1 MKTYIKYIAY
11 YHLLLLLYPFA
22 IYAQPLSLD
31 YFRSPM
37 DTPMILS
44 APFGSLR
51 DNHFHSG
58 MDIRTNEKIGLPVY
72 AVADGFISRIKYSAV
87 GYGKAIYIDH
97 PNGYT
102 SVYGHLNEAN
112 GVIGAYIKRYQYE
125 QEQFEFDH
133 FPGKNRLPVKK
144 GDTIGW
150 SGNSGTSTGPHL
162 HFEIRDT
169 RTEEPMHPQ
178 LFGIPAVDLFAPAF
192 KSVHLYNLKPN
203 RPELLLSISA
213 QGNKWIQ
220 TDSGSFYTD
229 TLVVPAQTIG
239 IGTEAVD
246 FMDNNTREYSIYGLE
261 LQIDNTRYFEF
272 KLTRFAFDDTRCV
285 NVHIDYPSYK
295 LQNVRYQKLFLD
307 DGNSI
312 SLYPFKRSKGRFV
325 FKDTSP
331 HLFKLTCRDFSG
343 NTSIVCVYVRSTRQD
358 ATNTAANG
366 SNVSSIIYPRRSQN
380 FSAPGFKAE
389 FMPSSLYDTLYLQ
402 YSKQPMHAGLLSD
415 IHVLPHESVPL
426 HKGIAIAIQ
435 ADSIPERLKTKLSI
449 GTYNKS
455 GIVRSA
461 GGGFENGWVSCKT
474 NQFGSFFIIADTVS
488 PSIKPINIIAGSIAD
503 SASIKIKVEDMLSGI
518 CCYKGL
524 INGRWVLFE
533 YDAKND
539 LLEYFFDEHTP
550 EAKLD
555 LDLTVWDK
563 KGNSS
568 TYKTSIKRK

>member
-1 MKTYIKYIAY
+1 MKTFIKHIACY
-11 YHLLLLLYPFA
+11 YLLSLLYPFA
-22 IYAQPLSLD
+22 IYAQPFSVD
-31 YFRSPM
+31 YFQSPM
-37 DTPMILS
+37 DTPLILS

-112 GVIGAYIKRYQYE
+112 GLIGAYIKRYQYE

-169 RTEEPMHPQ
+169 RTEEPMNPQ
-178 LFGIPAVDLFAPAF
+178 LFGIPAFDLFNPAF
-192 KSVHLYNLKPN
+192 KSVHVYNLKPN

-213 QGNKWIQ
+213 QGNKWRQ
-220 TDSGSFYTD
+220 TDSGWFYTD
-229 TLVVPAQTIG
+229 TLVFPAQTIG
-239 IGTEAVD
+239 IATEAVD

-272 KLTRFAFDDTRCV
+272 KLNRFAFDDTRCV

-307 DGNSI
+307 DGNTI
-312 SLYPFKRSKGRFV
+312 SLYPFKRNKGKFV
-325 FKDTSP
+325 FKDTST
-331 HLFKLTCRDFSG
+331 HLFKLTCSDFSG
-343 NTSIVCVYVRSTRQD
+343 NTSSVYVYIRSTRQGSTN
-358 ATNTAANG
+358 ATTNG
-366 SNVSSIIYPRRSQN
+366 SNVSAIIYPGRNQT

-389 FMPSSLYDTLYLQ
+389 FMPSSIYDTLYLQ
-402 YSKQPMHAGLLSD
+402 YSKQPLQAGLLPD
-415 IHVLPHESVPL
+415 MHVLPHESVPL
-426 HKGIAIAIQ
+426 HKSMAISIQ
-435 ADSIPERLKTKLSI
+435 ADSIPERLKSKLLLGS
-449 GTYNKS
+449 YNKTGS
-455 GIVRSA
+455 LRAA
-461 GGGFENGWVSCKT
+461 GGSFENGWVSVKT
-474 NQFGSFFIIADTVS
+474 TQFGSFFIVADTVS
-488 PSIKPINIIAGSIAD
+488 PSIKPLNIIAGSVAD

-550 EAKLD
+550 ETKLD

>member
-1 MKTYIKYIAY
+1 
-11 YHLLLLLYPFA
+11 LLTCPFTTH
-22 IYAQPLSLD
+22 AQPFSVD

-37 DTPMILS
+37 DTPIFLS

-58 MDIRTNEKIGLPVY
+58 MDIRTNEKTGLPVY
-72 AVADGFISRIKYSAV
+72 AIADGYVSRIKYASV

-102 SVYGHLNEAN
+102 SVYGHLEQAN
-112 GVIGAYIKRYQYE
+112 GSIATYIKSYQYE

-133 FPGKNRLPVKK
+133 FPGRNRLPVKK

-178 LFGIPAVDLFAPAF
+178 LFGIPADDLFAPAF

-203 RPELLLSISA
+203 RPEILLSIAA
-213 QGNKWIQ
+213 QGNKWLQ
-220 TDSGSFYTD
+220 TDSGYFYTD
-229 TLVVPAQTIG
+229 TLVVPVQTIG
-239 IGTEAVD
+239 MAADAID

-261 LQIDNTRYFEF
+261 LKIDSKRYFEF
-272 KLTRFAFDDTRCV
+272 KLNRFAFDDTRCV
-285 NVHIDYPSYK
+285 NVHIDYPVYK
-295 LQNVRYQKLFLD
+295 QQNVRYHKLFLD
-307 DGNSI
+307 DGNVI
-312 SLYPFKRSKGRFV
+312 SLYPFKRNRGRFV

-331 HLFKLTCRDFSG
+331 HLFQLTCRDFNGKSA
-343 NTSIVCVYVRSTRQD
+343 TVYLYIKSTMQGP
-358 ATNTAANG
+358 AGTAPNG
-366 SNVSSIIYPRRSQN
+366 SNMAAMIYPRKSQT

-389 FMPSSLYDTLYLQ
+389 FAAACLYDTLYLQ
-402 YSKQPMHAGLLSD
+402 YGKQIRQSGMLSD
-415 IHVLPHESVPL
+415 IHTLPHEWVPL
-426 HKGIAIAIQ
+426 HRSMGIAIQ
-435 ADSIPERLKTKLSI
+435 ADSVSDKLKTKLLI
-449 GTYNKS
+449 GTFNKS
-455 GIVRSA
+455 GSIRSA

-474 NQFGSFFIIADTVS
+474 NQFGSFFILADTIS
-488 PSIKPINIIAGSIAD
+488 PVIKPINIAAGIVTDSLSIR
-503 SASIKIKVEDMLSGI
+503 IKVEDALSGI

-555 LDLTVWDK
+555 IDLTVWDK